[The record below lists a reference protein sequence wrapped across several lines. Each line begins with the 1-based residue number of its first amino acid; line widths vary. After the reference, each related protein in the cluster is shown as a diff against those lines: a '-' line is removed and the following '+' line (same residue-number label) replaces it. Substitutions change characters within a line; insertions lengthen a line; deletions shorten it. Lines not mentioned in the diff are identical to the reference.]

1 MQTQDVLHGFNDP
14 HCNSLNKD
22 NHMGLIKPVVIK
34 KEKLDFKRKIFTLEA
49 KYFSSPEVLFKCHLV
64 VCLKDWARI
73 GFLLPAATS
82 LLCGLGL
89 IA

>member
-49 KYFSSPEVLFKCHLV
+49 
-64 VCLKDWARI
+64 I
-73 GFLLPAATS
+73 
-82 LLCGLGL
+82 
-89 IA
+89 II